1 MAGILQCVALLDV
14 EMVVV
19 DIVQE
24 HIHTAEVIS
33 LQVDFLTEEAVDD
46 IPCAEYLLELKEQRT
61 APTGRVIDL
70 VDRCAAACGYLSKQ
84 QTHLGRRVELSS
96 LGA

>member
-1 MAGILQCVALLDV
+1 MAGILKRVALLNV

-46 IPCAEYLLELKEQRT
+46 IPCAEYLLELK
-61 APTGRVIDL
+61 
-70 VDRCAAACGYLSKQ
+70 
-84 QTHLGRRVELSS
+84 
-96 LGA
+96 